1 MSANQK
7 LLDRNSQV
15 TEVNF
20 IIFFQAGGYTTANYV
35 WDILQSRNITPSLP
49 AVEAYHKGL
58 KVSFR
63 VSNLWFSSQYTF
75 FTLDRCK
82 LYSLE
87 KKKLDSGVP
96 GS

>member
-7 LLDRNSQV
+7 LLNRNSQV
-15 TEVNF
+15 TEVKSYKY
-20 IIFFQAGGYTTANYV
+20 IQTGGYTTVNYV
-35 WDILQSRNITPSLP
+35 WDYLQSRNITPSLP